1 MGQSFEKS
9 RVCLGF
15 LPAGVL
21 HNRHRTLRDLGSSF
35 RVGRQLEFVNTAL
48 ERRGL
53 CRYYSSA
60 HGVSLIVVK
69 TDKDQLQENSHQ
81 GAGGQAVSTGMW
93 GLFQLEL
100 GEWRGGRHTGSVIRE
115 S

>member
-1 MGQSFEKS
+1 M
-9 RVCLGF
+9 
-15 LPAGVL
+15 

-69 TDKDQLQENSHQ
+69 TDKDQLQERPP
-81 GAGGQAVSTGMW
+81 GGWRSGSFHRDVGDLPVRTGRVARGEAH
-93 GLFQLEL
+93 GLCD
-100 GEWRGGRHTGSVIRE
+100 S
-115 S
+115 